1 MCAKIW
7 FEMEAGK
14 LNVEDLIRVVKDH
27 PDEYRVE
34 ANKKEREEAWRNV
47 CKKYHDGYEA
57 STDEEKLN
65 SVSPNLFLF

>member
-1 MCAKIW
+1 
-7 FEMEAGK
+7 MEAGK